1 MIYTVNEA
9 KLALFSPDFEC
20 EQLQHNLDSF
30 QKLLMVPKTADQ

>member
-1 MIYTVNEA
+1 MKQ

-30 QKLLMVPKTADQ
+30 QKLLMVLKTADQ

>member
-20 EQLQHNLDSF
+20 EQLQHKILF
-30 QKLLMVPKTADQ
+30 KKLLMVLKTADQ